1 MLRKIKRGYAQ
12 WSFAYAM
19 LLPTFIAMLF
29 LVVYPLFQAFK
40 LSFSNADQ
48 YNSLNVF
55 VGDSYGYVG
64 FQNYI
69 QILKSQEFHQV
80 FIFTLVWTFV
90 NVFFHYGFGL
100 TFAIMLNREMK
111 FRSAYR
117 LLLLVPWAMPTF
129 ISAFAWRFIFNS
141 PYGFLHQFLVEIGI
155 KNPPA
160 FLGSDLWSKVA
171 VIMVNVWLGIP
182 FMIVTLLGGLQNIDA
197 ELIEASK
204 LDGANA
210 FQRFKNVTMP
220 GLRAVSAT
228 VILLGLIWTF
238 NSFAV
243 IYLVSGGGPGTST
256 QILSTYAYS
265 EAFDFKQY
273 GAATAWG
280 VIILSMLLVF
290 SSFYRNAVRKSGE
303 ESW

>member
-1 MLRKIKRGYAQ
+1 
-12 WSFAYAM
+12 M
-19 LLPTFIAMLF
+19 LLPTFLAMLF
-29 LVVYPLFQAFK
+29 LVIYPLFQAFK
-40 LSFSNADQ
+40 MSFTNADQ
-48 YNSLNVF
+48 FNSLNVF
-55 VGDSYGYVG
+55 MEDSYGYVG

-69 QILKSQEFHQV
+69 QVLKSTEFRQV
-80 FIFTLVWTFV
+80 FIFTIVWTLI
-90 NVFFHYGFGL
+90 NVFFHYGLGL
-100 TFAIMLNREMK
+100 TFAIMLNREMR

-117 LLLLVPWAMPTF
+117 LLLLIPWAMPTF

-141 PYGFLHQFLVEIGI
+141 PYGFLHQFLIEIGI
-155 KNPPA
+155 ENPPA

-171 VIMVNVWLGIP
+171 VILVNVWLGVP
-182 FMIVTLLGGLQNIDA
+182 FMIVTLLGGLQNIDS

-204 LDGANA
+204 IDGANA

-243 IYLVSGGGPGTST
+243 IYLVTGGGPGTST
-256 QILSTYAYS
+256 QILSTYAYA

-273 GAATAWG
+273 GTATAWG

-290 SSFYRNAVRKSGE
+290 TSFYRRTVRRSGE
-303 ESW
+303 ETW

>member
-1 MLRKIKRGYAQ
+1 ML
-12 WSFAYAM
+12 F
-19 LLPTFIAMLF
+19 PTFLAMLF
-29 LVVYPLFQAFK
+29 LVIYPLFQAFK
-40 LSFSNADQ
+40 LSFTNADQ
-48 YNSLNVF
+48 FNSLNVF
-55 VGDSYGYVG
+55 VGDSYAYVG

-69 QILKSQEFHQV
+69 QILKSSEFHQV
-80 FIFTLVWTFV
+80 FIFTIVWTLI
-90 NVFFHYGFGL
+90 NVFFHYGLGL

-111 FRSAYR
+111 FRSVYR
-117 LLLLVPWAMPTF
+117 LLLLIPWAMPTF

-141 PYGFLHQFLVEIGI
+141 PYGFLHQFLIEIGI
-155 KNPPA
+155 ENPPA

-171 VIMVNVWLGIP
+171 VILVNVWLGIP
-182 FMIVTLLGGLQNIDA
+182 FMIVTLLGGLQSIDD

-204 LDGANA
+204 IDGANA
-210 FQRFKNVTMP
+210 FQRFKHVTMP

-243 IYLVSGGGPGTST
+243 IYLVTGGGPGTST
-256 QILSTYAYS
+256 QILSTYAYA

-273 GAATAWG
+273 GVATAWG

-290 SSFYRNAVRKSGE
+290 TNFYRNAVRRSGE
-303 ESW
+303 ETW

>member
-1 MLRKIKRGYAQ
+1 ML
-12 WSFAYAM
+12 F
-19 LLPTFIAMLF
+19 PTFLAMLF
-29 LVVYPLFQAFK
+29 LVIYPLFQAFK
-40 LSFSNADQ
+40 LSFTNADQ
-48 YNSLNVF
+48 FNSLNVF
-55 VGDSYGYVG
+55 VGDSYAYVG

-69 QILKSQEFHQV
+69 QILKSSEFHQV
-80 FIFTLVWTFV
+80 FIFTIVWTLI

-111 FRSAYR
+111 FRSVYR
-117 LLLLVPWAMPTF
+117 LLLLIPWAMPTF

-141 PYGFLHQFLVEIGI
+141 PYGFLHQFLIEIGI
-155 KNPPA
+155 ENPPA

-171 VIMVNVWLGIP
+171 VILVNVWLGIP
-182 FMIVTLLGGLQNIDA
+182 FMIVTLLGGLQSIDD

-204 LDGANA
+204 IDGANA
-210 FQRFKNVTMP
+210 FQRFKHVTMP

-243 IYLVSGGGPGTST
+243 IYLVTGGGPGTST
-256 QILSTYAYS
+256 QILSTYAYA

-273 GAATAWG
+273 GVATAWG

-290 SSFYRNAVRKSGE
+290 TNFYRNAVRRSGE
-303 ESW
+303 ETW